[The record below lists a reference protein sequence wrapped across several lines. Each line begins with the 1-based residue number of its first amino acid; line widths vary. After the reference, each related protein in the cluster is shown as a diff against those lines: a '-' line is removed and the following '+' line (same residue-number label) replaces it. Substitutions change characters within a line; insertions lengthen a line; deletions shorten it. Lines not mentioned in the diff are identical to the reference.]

1 MIIIC
6 DICLTNPCY
15 PGCPN
20 AAEEAAVETC
30 CRCHDGILEGE
41 EYLDSDEGPICENCL
56 SDMTLKEYLD
66 FVGEKCTIA
75 YR

>member
-6 DICLTNPCY
+6 EICLVSPCH

-20 AAEEAAVETC
+20 AAEETAIKIC
-30 CRCHDGILEGE
+30 CRCRGGILEGE
-41 EYLDSDEGPICENCL
+41 EYLDSDEGPICEDCL

-66 FVGEKCTIA
+66 FIGERLATA
-75 YR
+75 

>member
-6 DICLTNPCY
+6 EICLVSPCH

-20 AAEEAAVETC
+20 ASEEIAIKVC
-30 CRCHDGILEGE
+30 CRCRGGILEGE
-41 EYLDSDEGPICENCL
+41 EYLDSDEGPICEDCL

-66 FVGEKCTIA
+66 FIGEKLATA
-75 YR
+75 